1 MNNFKF
7 EKQNNSEKGATA
19 LEYAVLAALI
29 LLAVIGII
37 TTVGRTTGSTF
48 SRINSGMANT
58 NTPVLPN

>member
-1 MNNFKF
+1 MNQEILKNK
-7 EKQNNSEKGATA
+7 NNSEKGATA

-29 LLAVIGII
+29 LLAVIGIV
-37 TTVGRTTGSTF
+37 TTVGQTTGSTF